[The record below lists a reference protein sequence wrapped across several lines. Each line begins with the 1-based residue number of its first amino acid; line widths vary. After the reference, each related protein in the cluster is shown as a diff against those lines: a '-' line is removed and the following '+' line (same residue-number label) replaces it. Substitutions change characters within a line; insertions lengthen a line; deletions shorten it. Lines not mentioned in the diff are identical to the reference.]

1 MKIFYA
7 EDDQM
12 MQKMVAYSL
21 IRMGHEVIT
30 VENGEEA
37 IETLKSEKFDFVI
50 LDVFLPQLSGLEI
63 AKFIRGE
70 LKSDVPII
78 ILSRSGQDYIIK
90 QAMDI
95 GVNEYLTK
103 PIEPDFLLLKI
114 KKYTG
119 IALG

>member
-30 VENGEEA
+30 VDTGSEA

-50 LDVFLPQLSGLEI
+50 LDVFLPYFSGLDI
-63 AKFIRGE
+63 AKFIRSE
-70 LKSDVPII
+70 LKSDIPII
-78 ILSRSGQDYIIK
+78 ILSRSGENHIIK

-95 GVNEYLTK
+95 GVNEYLVK

>member
-37 IETLKSEKFDFVI
+37 IETLKTEKFDFVI
-50 LDVFLPQLSGLEI
+50 LDVFLPELSGLEI
-63 AKFIRGE
+63 AKYIRSD

-78 ILSRSGQDYIIK
+78 ILSRSGQEHIIQ

>member
-12 MQKMVAYSL
+12 MQRMVAYSL

-30 VENGEEA
+30 VDDGSEA
-37 IETLKSEKFDFVI
+37 IEALKSETFDFII
-50 LDVFLPQLSGLEI
+50 LDVFLPHYSGLDI
-63 AKFIRGE
+63 ASFIRE
-70 LKSDVPII
+70 DLKSDVPII
-78 ILSRSGQDYIIK
+78 ILSRSGEK
-90 QAMDI
+90 HMMEQASKI
-95 GVNEYLTK
+95 GVNEYLIK

>member
-21 IRMGHEVIT
+21 IRMGHEVVT
-30 VENGEEA
+30 VENGAEA
-37 IETLKSEKFDFVI
+37 IETLKTETFDFVI
-50 LDVFLPQLSGLEI
+50 LDVFLPHLSGLDV
-63 AKFIRGE
+63 AKFIREE
-70 LKSDVPII
+70 LHSEVPII
-78 ILSRSGQDYIIK
+78 MLSRSGLKQIVK
-90 QAMDI
+90 QAMKI

-103 PIEPDFLLLKI
+103 PIEPDMLLLKI

>member
-21 IRMGHEVIT
+21 IRMGHEVVT
-30 VENGEEA
+30 VDNGKEA
-37 IETLKSEKFDFVI
+37 YDVLSSETFDFII
-50 LDVFLPQLSGLEI
+50 LDVFLPQHSGLDI
-63 AKFIRGE
+63 AKFIRTDLN
-70 LKSDVPII
+70 LKTPII
-78 ILSRSGQDYIIK
+78 ILSRSGMEDMIK
-90 QAMDI
+90 QAKQI

-103 PIEPDFLLLKI
+103 PIEPDMLLLKI

-119 IALG
+119 AASG